1 MRSPCPSFFLQGEN
15 IYLENRQHPSFV
27 ARHSRFFEGQVEDL
41 ANNDAFI
48 EKVAKK
54 MLASNA
60 SKKEIEKYV
69 KKIVAACANSFF
81 KALWMKKDFYERE
94 IMNGNI

>member
-1 MRSPCPSFFLQGEN
+1 MMN
-15 IYLENRQHPSFV
+15 IDEEKYLR
-27 ARHSRFFEGQVEDL
+27 RLLFEGQVEDL
-41 ANNDAFI
+41 VNNDAFV
-48 EKVAKK
+48 EKIAKK
-54 MLASNA
+54 MITAKK

-81 KALWMKKDFYERE
+81 KALWVKKDFYERE

>member
-1 MRSPCPSFFLQGEN
+1 MKIEEEK
-15 IYLENRQHPSFV
+15 YLR
-27 ARHSRFFEGQVEDL
+27 RLLFEGQVEDL
-41 ANNDAFI
+41 ANNDAFV
-48 EKVAKK
+48 EKIAKK
-54 MLASNA
+54 MIASNA

>member
-1 MRSPCPSFFLQGEN
+1 MN
-15 IYLENRQHPSFV
+15 IEDEKYLRNLL
-27 ARHSRFFEGQVEDL
+27 FEGQVEDL

-48 EKVAKK
+48 EKIAKK
-54 MLASNA
+54 MIANGA

>member
-1 MRSPCPSFFLQGEN
+1 MKKSDE
-15 IYLENRQHPSFV
+15 IYLR
-27 ARHSRFFEGQVEDL
+27 RLLFEGQVEDL

-48 EKVAKK
+48 EKIAKK
-54 MLASNA
+54 MVSNNA

-69 KKIVAACANSFF
+69 KDIVAGCANLFF

-94 IMNGNI
+94 IKNGTI